1 MQCRSPSPAPFVLA
15 LLAASMLS
23 GCNALSRASQIGDMP
38 PLSTIEDPH
47 KQPGYKPVSLP
58 MPAPM
63 SAERR
68 PNSLWQAGTRAFFK
82 DQRASQIGDI
92 LTVVIDISE
101 QAKLANETLRTRTSS
116 DTAGMPHAM
125 GFETQFQKI
134 LPHNAD
140 LNTLLSASS

>member
-1 MQCRSPSPAPFVLA
+1 MQYRPSSPTPLVLA

-38 PLSTIEDPH
+38 ALTTIEDPH

-68 PNSLWQAGTRAFFK
+68 PNSLWQAGHRPFFN
-82 DQRASQIGDI
+82 DQRAPQAARTP
-92 LTVVIDISE
+92 TVAIAAAE
-101 QAKLANETLRTRTSS
+101 
-116 DTAGMPHAM
+116 
-125 GFETQFQKI
+125 
-134 LPHNAD
+134 
-140 LNTLLSASS
+140 